1 MSKIFTFSNVN
12 SIKDTNSICSKRNFQ
27 VFQKYIENK
36 LKKSTNLDQSKSSYL
51 DQRLDSCKSNK
62 EYLQRKSQPSLKRF
76 DLRSHRLTQSEK
88 SLTSILINKQR
99 EKNNI
104 KGSNSRPS
112 SIHKKV
118 SFQNLVLVIDTDVG
132 IKKREKLIEKESK
145 LRNGYFFNSNQI
157 RVQMML

>member
-12 SIKDTNSICSKRNFQ
+12 SIRDIDSIRSKKNFQ
-27 VFQKYIENK
+27 VFEKYIQNK
-36 LKKSTNLDQSKSSYL
+36 LKKSSILELSKSNNFN
-51 DQRLDSCKSNK
+51 QRLDTSKLQK
-62 EYLQRKSQPSLKRF
+62 ENLKRNSQPSLKKF

-88 SLTSILINKQR
+88 SLTSILVNK
-99 EKNNI
+99 KSDAHSI
-104 KGSNSRPS
+104 KESSRPS

-132 IKKREKLIEKESK
+132 TKKKEKLIEKESK

-157 RVQMML
+157 RLQ

>member
-12 SIKDTNSICSKRNFQ
+12 SIKDIDPICSKRNFQ
-27 VFQKYIENK
+27 VFEKYIQNK
-36 LKKSTNLDQSKSSYL
+36 MKKSTNLDQSKSSYL
-51 DQRLDSCKSNK
+51 DSRLDSSKLHK
-62 EYLQRKSQPSLKRF
+62 DYLQRKSQPSLKRF

-88 SLTSILINKQR
+88 SLTSILINRQR
-99 EKNNI
+99 EANSI

-157 RVQMML
+157 RLQ